1 VSAPQ
6 DALRGA
12 GAAPDASAAAP
23 GRGAAVAG
31 DGRPRLAH
39 GYRTFTLRRGRVSAL
54 VSLRSVLVCTALLLV
69 TAVLGILSLGMGT
82 YALGV
87 GEVIDALLGRSGEQ
101 ARLLVVGWRLPRMLM
116 AVLCGAAL
124 ALSGAIFQSLT
135 RNPLGSPDI
144 IGFSSGSYT
153 GAIVV
158 MLLIGSTRYLD
169 IAAGALLGGIATAAT
184 VYLLAMR
191 RGSVQSFR
199 LIIMGIGIGALL
211 SSLNSGLML
220 MVDVD
225 TAMLAAVWGAGSLS
239 ALGHAQLWPMA
250 AVLAV
255 LVVLLAAVAA
265 PLRQLELGD
274 DAARSLGLRANR
286 VRAAAVVLGVALTAL
301 VTAAAGPISFVALAA
316 PQIARRLVRGS
327 GLLLVPAALVGAA
340 VLLGSDVLAQRLGF
354 PVGVVT
360 VSLGGGYL
368 VWLLAVEFRGR
379 R

>member
-1 VSAPQ
+1 MSTVH
-6 DALRGA
+6 RA
-12 GAAPDASAAAP
+12 GTT
-23 GRGAAVAG
+23 GTTGV
-31 DGRPRLAH
+31 RLEH
-39 GYRTFTLRRGRVSAL
+39 GYRALVPRLGRVSAL
-54 VSLRSVLVCTALLLV
+54 IPVRSVIVCAIL
-69 TAVLGILSLGMGT
+69 AVAVAALGIASLGMGSFP
-82 YALGV
+82 LGI
-87 GEVIDALLGRSGEQ
+87 GEVIDALLGRSDQ
-101 ARLLVVGWRLPRMLM
+101 QTRLLVVGWRLPRMLF
-116 AVLCGAAL
+116 AVLCGTAL

-158 MLLIGSTRYLD
+158 MLLLGSSRYLD
-169 IAAGALLGGIATAAT
+169 IAAGALLGGCVTAAV
-184 VYLLAMR
+184 VYLLAIR

-199 LIIMGIGIGALL
+199 LIIMGIGIGAML

-225 TAMLAAVWGAGSLS
+225 TAMLAAVWGAGSLN

-250 AVLAV
+250 LCLAV
-255 LVVLLAAVAA
+255 LLVLLVAVAA

-286 VRAAAVVLGVALTAL
+286 IRALSVILGVALTAL

-327 GLLLVPAALVGAA
+327 GVMLVPSALVGSL

-360 VSLGGGYL
+360 VSLGGAYL
-368 VWLLAVEFRGR
+368 VWLLAVEFRAR

>member
-1 VSAPQ
+1 MSTVK
-6 DALRGA
+6 
-12 GAAPDASAAAP
+12 
-23 GRGAAVAG
+23 GRTTA
-31 DGRPRLAH
+31 RLEH
-39 GYRTFTLRRGRVSAL
+39 GYRALAPRVGRVSGL
-54 VSLRSVLVCTALLLV
+54 LPVRSVLVCAALLV
-69 TAVLGILSLGMGT
+69 AVIVLGVAALAMGT
-82 YALGV
+82 YPVRIGGV
-87 GEVIDALLGRSGEQ
+87 LEALLGRSDQ
-101 ARLLVVGWRLPRMLM
+101 QTRLLVVGWRLPRVLF
-116 AVLCGAAL
+116 AILCGVAL
-124 ALSGAIFQSLT
+124 ALSGAVFQSLT

-158 MLLIGSTRYLD
+158 MLLLGSTRYLD
-169 IAAGALLGGIATAAT
+169 IAAGALVGGCATAAV

-199 LIIMGIGIGALL
+199 LIIMGIGIGAML

-225 TAMLAAVWGAGSLS
+225 TAMLAAVWGAGSFN
-239 ALGHAQLWPMA
+239 ALGQEQLAPMA
-250 AVLAV
+250 LALIVLLV
-255 LVVLLAAVAA
+255 LVTGIAA

-286 VRAAAVVLGVALTAL
+286 VRAISVVLGVALTAL

-316 PQIARRLVRGS
+316 PQIARRLVKGS
-327 GLLLVPAALVGAA
+327 GLLLVPSALVGAF

-360 VSLGGGYL
+360 VSLGGTYL
-368 VWLLAVEFRGR
+368 AWLLAAEFRR
-379 R
+379 RR

>member
-1 VSAPQ
+1 VSA
-6 DALRGA
+6 LRDRTGSGA
-12 GAAPDASAAAP
+12 ETTHL
-23 GRGAAVAG
+23 V
-31 DGRPRLAH
+31 H
-39 GYRTFTLRRGRVSAL
+39 GYRAFAPRLGRVSAL
-54 VSLRSVLVCTALLLV
+54 VPVRSVLVCTILLLL
-69 TAVLGILSLGMGT
+69 TATLGILSLGMGT
-82 YALGV
+82 YALGP

-101 ARLLVVGWRLPRMLM
+101 ARLLVVGWRLPRMLF

-144 IGFSSGSYT
+144 IGFASGSYT

-169 IAAGALLGGIATAAT
+169 IAAGALLGGCATAAA

-191 RGSVQSFR
+191 NGSVQSFR
-199 LIIMGIGIGALL
+199 LIIMGIGVGAML

-239 ALGHAQLWPMA
+239 ALGHEQLGPMA
-250 AVLAV
+250 AV
-255 LVVLLAAVAA
+255 LVVLLVLLAVVAA

-274 DAARSLGLRANR
+274 DAARSLGLRANH
-286 VRAAAVVLGVALTAL
+286 VRALAGVRGVALTAL
-301 VTAAAGPISFVALAA
+301 VTAAAGPIAFVALAA

-327 GLLLVPAALVGAA
+327 GLLLVPSALVGAA
-340 VLLGSDVLAQRLGF
+340 VLLGSDVLAQRLGY

-360 VSLGGGYL
+360 VSLGGAYL